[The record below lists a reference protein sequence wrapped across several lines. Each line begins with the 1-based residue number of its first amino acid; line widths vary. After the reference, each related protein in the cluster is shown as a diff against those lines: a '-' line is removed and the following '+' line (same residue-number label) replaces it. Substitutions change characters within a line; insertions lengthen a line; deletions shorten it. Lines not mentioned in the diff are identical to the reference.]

1 MVFIGGWRSRRRG
14 YGPYGGLGPPRGYR
28 GYGPGYGGNSCMR
41 DICLL
46 ETGCCL
52 ADAMGCDPQLT
63 LIAPS
68 LVRRSARAAREVS
81 GTGAQSGMSGWLL
94 AFVLAAIR
102 LYQQEIS
109 PRRRPCCRYSP
120 TCSHYA
126 AQALQ
131 QHGLRRGLWLAARRL
146 LRCRPGTAGGADPVP
161 PAIDT
166 APPVIDTAPPAAN

>member
-14 YGPYGGLGPPRGYR
+14 YGPYGGYGPPRGYGR

-41 DICLL
+41 DMCLL

-52 ADAMGCDPQLT
+52 AESLGCGPQLT
-63 LIAPS
+63 LIGPS
-68 LVRRSARAAREVS
+68 LVRRSARAAREV
-81 GTGAQSGMSGWLL
+81 GRTGSAPGASGWLL

-109 PRRRPCCRYSP
+109 PRRGRPCCRYSP

-131 QHGLRRGLWLAARRL
+131 EHGLRRGLWLALRRL
-146 LRCRPGTAGGADPVP
+146 LRCRPGSAGGSDPVP
-161 PAIDT
+161 
-166 APPVIDTAPPAAN
+166 AAAR